1 MKGSMNDML
10 CYVIGNVENPSD
22 SGESDNFSFSIYE
35 PSSNL
40 VTGRTYGTTSYPSTI
55 TFSR

>member
-1 MKGSMNDML
+1 ML
-10 CYVIGNVENPSD
+10 CYVIGNVENPND